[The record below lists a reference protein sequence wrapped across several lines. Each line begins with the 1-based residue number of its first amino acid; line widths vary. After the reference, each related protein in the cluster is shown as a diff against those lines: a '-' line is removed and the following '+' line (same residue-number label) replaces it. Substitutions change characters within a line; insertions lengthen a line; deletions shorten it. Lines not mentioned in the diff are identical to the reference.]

1 MYLGGAIYNKTD
13 FTKTFTGDRS
23 GMVEKVILTKLANK
37 EIINAVV
44 YNDTW
49 RHLMEEQDF
58 QRMFNEKNWIIND
71 AKH

>member
-1 MYLGGAIYNKTD
+1 
-13 FTKTFTGDRS
+13 
-23 GMVEKVILTKLANK
+23 MVEKVILTKLANK